1 MTKYV
6 GANFI
11 IEFDNGIL
19 KVVTND
25 TAGTEEKFDIDEMR
39 DIYKEII
46 RSMNY
51 ECIEFIRWHELWTNC
66 LKSCRD

>member
-51 ECIEFIRWHELWTNC
+51 ECIEFI
-66 LKSCRD
+66 